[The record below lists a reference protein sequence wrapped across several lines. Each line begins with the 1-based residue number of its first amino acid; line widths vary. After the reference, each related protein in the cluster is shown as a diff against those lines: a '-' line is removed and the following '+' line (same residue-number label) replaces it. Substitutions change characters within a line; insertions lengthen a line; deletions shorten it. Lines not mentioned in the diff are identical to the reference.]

1 MPLREA
7 GELMLKHGVSHLIVV
22 DPTTQRPTGVLSTLD
37 IAGILA
43 WGEA

>member
-1 MPLREA
+1 MPLRDA
-7 GELMLKHGVSHLIVV
+7 GDLMLTHGVSHLIVV
-22 DPTTQRPTGVLSTLD
+22 DPATQRPTGVLSTLD